1 MVFLFSVFWET
12 SIFFSTVAVPIY
24 IPTNSVCKSFL
35 FSTSSPTFVIYV
47 LFDDS
52 CSEGVKWYLIVI
64 LICVS
69 LMISS
74 VDHLFMCLLAIYIS
88 SLAQCLFRYSTYF
101 LIILLGF
108 GFCFD
113 VELYKLFIYVDYQ
126 SFISHIICKYFL
138 PFSMLLFVLSMVSF
152 AMQKILSLI
161 RFHLFIFAFRGS
173 SKKILLRFMSKNI
186 LYRFSLRII
195 LFMLKL
201 KDHLFLLFILWICC
215 VLLSHPSS
223 KRHLVCFQLCTITS
237 ICY

>member
-1 MVFLFSVFWET
+1 MATFHCFLWLNSFFIHLSVDGHVGCFLILTIINNAAINTVVPESFWITVFVLFWYIPRTGIKSYGISVFSVWET

-24 IPTNSVCKSFL
+24 VPTNSVCKSFL

-64 LICVS
+64 LICIS

-74 VDHLFMCLLAIYIS
+74 AEHLFMCLLAIYIS

-113 VELYKLFIYVDYQ
+113 VELYELFINVDY
-126 SFISHIICKYFL
+126 
-138 PFSMLLFVLSMVSF
+138 
-152 AMQKILSLI
+152 
-161 RFHLFIFAFRGS
+161 
-173 SKKILLRFMSKNI
+173 
-186 LYRFSLRII
+186 
-195 LFMLKL
+195 
-201 KDHLFLLFILWICC
+201 
-215 VLLSHPSS
+215 
-223 KRHLVCFQLCTITS
+223 
-237 ICY
+237 